1 MNAHFTLFCFSFI
14 LKNGLPWWQSNKY
27 PPKSICFPNW
37 SRISLL
43 SMELKRQIYAECIF
57 PSSVAYV
64 LCNNQVTW
72 RVESFYIS
80 LYILEVILNWLIRHS
95 RDTCWRYSVLRA
107 HSRPIDQ
114 NSQDVFKESVCLTST
129 PVIPVTIWFG
139 SCYWHAW

>member
-1 MNAHFTLFCFSFI
+1 MGFPGGKVINI
-14 LKNGLPWWQSNKY
+14 PQKG
-27 PPKSICFPNW
+27 ICFPNW
-37 SRISLL
+37 WRIPPL
-43 SMELKRQIYAECIF
+43 SVELKKQIYSECIF

-95 RDTCWRYSVLRA
+95 RNTHWRYSVLRA

-129 PVIPVTIWFG
+129 PGILVTIWFG